1 MKDELLKILPWALL
15 LACMVYGLRNNKY
28 FHLGDDVQAIQRGQF
43 LLVFMAIG
51 LVVLVALMV
60 MKLLNA

>member
-15 LACMVYGLRNNKY
+15 LMCMVYGLRNNKY

-51 LVVLVALMV
+51 LVVLVTLMV
-60 MKLLNA
+60 MKLFNT